1 VSRILGHASTVMT
14 ADLYGHVID
23 SHIFEASA
31 KLPDLSLTRSTDG

>member
-1 VSRILGHASTVMT
+1 MT

-31 KLPDLSLTRSTDG
+31 KLPDVDLGRT